1 MPIVAIHEVEMFGDP
16 NLDSRI
22 YEVEGKAERARHGL
36 ERAKGD
42 VNELAKKVD
51 DLSVV
56 CQALM
61 ELLHEHTSCTAEQ
74 FQMKVEE
81 LKELAESQSKCA
93 QCGRMKS
100 KRNNNCPYCGV
111 TLAEPEE

>member
-56 CQALM
+56 CQAHGAPSRAYV
-61 ELLHEHTSCTAEQ
+61 LH
-74 FQMKVEE
+74 
-81 LKELAESQSKCA
+81 
-93 QCGRMKS
+93 G
-100 KRNNNCPYCGV
+100 
-111 TLAEPEE
+111 